1 LGPGEAWCCNT
12 ERGLYPLDTALRS
25 EEITPGELPME
36 LNNFNETV
44 MTKDLRNPILASV

>member
-1 LGPGEAWCCNT
+1 LPPGEACFCNT

-25 EEITPGELPME
+25 EEMTSGELPME
-36 LNNFNETV
+36 LNSFTETV